1 MRLNRVIKLLSL
13 VLLLFSCNNKKA
25 DKNIILENNYFQDFS
40 QNNTIEMIY
49 PIEYYKNEI
58 NKYQDN
64 YYGGFSNISMEMSD
78 LMNISLI
85 IEVHNFI
92 PDLLTFFVCWYNQKG
107 YVYILYSFDYEQNI
121 IKHYYCGEFNT
132 FENYRILMKKLSGN
146 ILDYGAI
153 SIGDFNNDGYNEIA
167 LYSFYKNIGDVF
179 CVYEFNS
186 VENELEKSCL
196 VPVFINYYTPF
207 PSVEYIGNGFRVL
220 EVVDDDPL
228 ELAWNNYIW
237 DTEKRKYIENIMKQ

>member
-1 MRLNRVIKLLSL
+1 MYSIKGINLALIILS
-13 VLLLFSCNNKKA
+13 LFSCCKKTSE
-25 DKNIILENNYFQDFS
+25 KISSENIAENNYKV
-40 QNNTIEMIY
+40 EMIHSM
-49 PIEYYKNEI
+49 EYYKNEI
-58 NKYQDN
+58 IKYEDN
-64 YYGGFSNISMEMSD
+64 YYGFKDVSMEITQ

-85 IEVHNFI
+85 IKVDNFSKYF
-92 PDLLTFFVCWYNQKG
+92 LTFFVCWYNPKG
-107 YVYILYSFDYEQNI
+107 DIYYLYTFDDNQNI
-121 IKHYYCGEFNT
+121 HNHYYCGDFVPFDHYKT
-132 FENYRILMKKLSGN
+132 LMEKLTDE
-146 ILDYGAI
+146 IMDYGVVVI
-153 SIGDFNNDGYNEIA
+153 NDFNNDGLNEIA

-186 VENELEKSCL
+186 VENELKESCL

-237 DTEKRKYIENIMKQ
+237 DTEKRKYRENIMKQ